1 VVARQFEDLQGYQL
15 NNGLLWLNQLLG
27 DKAMDSGDIPY
38 ITQQY
43 PFYGVVGQEKYF
55 IPNLASIDALTFYIP
70 TSTPTGASAT
80 TTVRYQMNYVDRVR
94 YFGQPR
100 ANGINALPVTYTY
113 ERVLGGAN
121 IWVYFAP
128 QQPFLFNIT
137 GNFFIGN
144 VSLNQDLQS
153 QITTANLGV
162 PTITGPVTNLG
173 TCTILGTGVLAAGE
187 LAINFV
193 DLAGTYTTVAALVTA
208 INTLV
213 PNVTASASGSTV
225 FLYGSIPQI
234 LISTLGTVGANGLTF
249 ANFSLTGGAKTQS
262 FTQPG
267 RLTTGQLVINGIDLS
282 GTYPTVAS
290 LVAYINT
297 GIIPFVVASI
307 TNFQFVLTSANG
319 TAIFVV
325 TSGTASATNNVT
337 FQSFSTTNGYFSQNF
352 YALAFDQFYT
362 NYLEFQL
369 AERICQKLNF
379 AVPDG
384 VANQLSKY
392 RLAISKMAEPLDLRV
407 QKVSCLGD
415 LRAINYAQANIG
427 QGYTTGGGF

>member
-1 VVARQFEDLQGYQL
+1 MTYTVTNLITEAYYDSSVVSRQFETIQGYQL
-15 NNGLLWLNQLLG
+15 NDGLFWLNQLLG
-27 DKAMDSGDIPY
+27 DKAMDTGDIPY

-43 PFYGVVGQEKYF
+43 PFYGVVGQEMYF

-70 TSTPTGASAT
+70 TSTPTGSSTT

-153 QITTANLGV
+153 QITTANLG
-162 PTITGPVTNLG
+162 
-173 TCTILGTGVLAAGE
+173 
-187 LAINFV
+187 
-193 DLAGTYTTVAALVTA
+193 TV
-208 INTLV
+208 
-213 PNVTASASGSTV
+213 
-225 FLYGSIPQI
+225 SI
-234 LISTLGTVGANGLTF
+234 VA
-249 ANFSLTGGAKTQS
+249 
-262 FTQPG
+262 PG
-267 RLTTGQLVINGIDLS
+267 NIVTGQLVINGVNIV
-282 GTYPTVAS
+282 GTFANSAALAAAITASVPNVTAS
-290 LVAYINT
+290 LQQ
-297 GIIPFVVASI
+297 
-307 TNFQFVLTSANG
+307 NFQFILSSANG
-319 TAIFVV
+319 TTISIV
-325 TSGTASATNNVT
+325 TNGQLNVPPLGQVT
-337 FQSFSTTNGYFSQNF
+337 FQYFSLQNGYFSQNF
-352 YALAFDQFYT
+352 YSLAFDQFYT
-362 NYLEFQL
+362 NYLEYQL

-379 AVPDG
+379 AVPEG
-384 VANQLSKY
+384 VANQLARY
-392 RLAISKMAEPLDLRV
+392 QLQISKMAEPLDLRT